1 MWGEEV
7 ECAAAEAMGFVGA
20 GGVGVA
26 LVVVVV
32 GRAKRSFEQGER
44 MSEVA
49 VAVAVAGWFGAAIG
63 FHQATCEASETAVL
77 TARTCIYKGW
87 GGAEVRQ

>member
-1 MWGEEV
+1 
-7 ECAAAEAMGFVGA
+7 
-20 GGVGVA
+20 
-26 LVVVVV
+26 
-32 GRAKRSFEQGER
+32 

-77 TARTCIYKGW
+77 TARTCAYAHGIGRS
-87 GGAEVRQ
+87 GGSSVKLCVLRILCRTHFQNVLKLCEAQACPSIHPSSVLCATF